1 MTDEEL
7 VKEFRKGNREAFAE
21 LVNRYSRPVTMMI
34 LRIIRDTEDAKDIS
48 QSVFLK
54 AYEGLSGFMMASS
67 FKTWLYRIA
76 MNSVKDHLRRRKSVG
91 QAEFAEEPVD
101 QSASPAEKME
111 TATDLSRL
119 RAAISRLPEKQ
130 RLTLQLRI
138 YEEMDYSEIARVLG
152 GTAGA
157 ARANFFQ
164 AARTLREQLG
174 TQDGST

>member
-1 MTDEEL
+1 MNDEEL
-7 VKEFRKGNREAFAE
+7 VKEFRKGNREAFGE
-21 LVNRYSRPVTMMI
+21 LVNRYSRPLTMMI
-34 LRIIRDTEDAKDIS
+34 LRIIRDTEEAKDIS

-76 MNSVKDHLRRRKSVG
+76 MNAVKDHLRRRKPAG
-91 QAEFAEEPVD
+91 QYQFAEEAIDPA
-101 QSASPAEKME
+101 ASPAERME
-111 TATDLSRL
+111 AAMDLNRL
-119 RAAISRLPEKQ
+119 RAAISQLPEKQ

-174 TQDGST
+174 TQHETA